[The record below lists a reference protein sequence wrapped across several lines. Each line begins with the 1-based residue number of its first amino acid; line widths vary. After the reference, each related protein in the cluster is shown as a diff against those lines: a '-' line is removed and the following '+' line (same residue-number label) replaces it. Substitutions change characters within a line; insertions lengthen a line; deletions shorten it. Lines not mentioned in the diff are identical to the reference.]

1 MIFALPMSGTVTNV
15 SIKIG
20 PNRQL
25 NTVVMSKDDAAKL
38 TQVNCTILDKHQT
51 NTKKQND
58 KVDMI

>member
-1 MIFALPMSGTVTNV
+1 MPMIFALPMSGSGTVTNV

-38 TQVNCTILDKHQT
+38 TQVNIIQF
-51 NTKKQND
+51 
-58 KVDMI
+58 